1 MNTKDDES
9 RKEYADALMGRIE
22 YLENNDTELKAL
34 MGETFSESVINIAN
48 TIPLKYSEHSS
59 VTCFII
65 SSWLIDKERMN
76 AR

>member
-1 MNTKDDES
+1 MSTKDDES

-48 TIPLKYSEHSS
+48 TIPLKYSEHAS